1 MADQHSQGGSA
12 GSNPVGATSEVAGQG
27 PGRYY
32 SGRALDHL
40 SSACHRTGAAQHRDL
55 ASASGTRAHRS
66 LSQTSGATIPRHLVS
81 GERSWVREAYGP
93 GCRAADA
100 GAGLVRGRSHA
111 GRAIDRLAGQP
122 LAVYMASG
130 HAHIVACVND
140 DGVIRKEQPS
150 QWPGIRRGRALSAA
164 KALGSR

>member
-1 MADQHSQGGSA
+1 MRRRRSRQ
-12 GSNPVGATSEVAGQG
+12 EV
-27 PGRYY
+27 PRP
-32 SGRALDHL
+32 
-40 SSACHRTGAAQHRDL
+40 RTVQF
-55 ASASGTRAHRS
+55 S
-66 LSQTSGATIPRHLVS
+66 LSEEEFAEVSEAASITIPRHLVS

-100 GAGLVRGRSHA
+100 GAGLVRGRSDA
-111 GRAIDRLAGQP
+111 GRAIDRLAGQS

-130 HAHIVACVND
+130 HTHIVACVND

-150 QWPGIRRGRALSAA
+150 QWPSIRRGRALSAA